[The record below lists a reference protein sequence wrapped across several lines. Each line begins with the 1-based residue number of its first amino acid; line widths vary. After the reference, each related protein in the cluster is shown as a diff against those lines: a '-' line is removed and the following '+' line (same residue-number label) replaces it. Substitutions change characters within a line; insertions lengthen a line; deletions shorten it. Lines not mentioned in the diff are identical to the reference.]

1 MNIKATIVG
10 SLAVLAAFAVIS
22 EPVSAKT
29 NFLVHIF
36 APPQY
41 PNNSHGWKYLKENV
55 ERDTQ
60 GRVTF

>member
-10 SLAVLAAFAVIS
+10 SLAVLAAFAGIS